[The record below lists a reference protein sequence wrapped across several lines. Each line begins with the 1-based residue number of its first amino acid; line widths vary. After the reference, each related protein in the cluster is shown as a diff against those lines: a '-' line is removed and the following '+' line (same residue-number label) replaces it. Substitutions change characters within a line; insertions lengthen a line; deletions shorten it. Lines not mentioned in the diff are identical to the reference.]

1 MSVILKKH
9 TWLKTRSELPGRLEI
24 DRVYFIADEGVFV
37 LDHGAGPVE
46 FGGKGGGGDTF
57 YRGAF
62 ADPAALRAA
71 YPTDEAGAYATVLS
85 TGTLWIWYVS
95 DWTDSG
101 KPQTEVEI
109 VDNLVTAA
117 SDKALSA
124 RQGKVLDEKITE
136 LNGEVQN
143 KASAVTLSASI
154 APEAWTEDPADTT
167 GYPWYADITNAA
179 VTGSMIPFLA
189 LGSASIADA
198 AAAVMSSAAQAM
210 TGKVRVFAAH
220 KPAKTLT
227 GTLTL
232 LLPNGEILVD
242 NDFATDEE
250 VHDAIGP
257 IWNGD

>member
-1 MSVILKKH
+1 M
-9 TWLKTRSELPGRLEI
+9 
-24 DRVYFIADEGVFV
+24 
-37 LDHGAGPVE
+37 
-46 FGGKGGGGDTF
+46 
-57 YRGAF
+57 
-62 ADPAALRAA
+62 
-71 YPTDEAGAYATVLS
+71 AGAYATVLD
-85 TGTLWIWYVS
+85 TGTIWIWYVS

-101 KPQTEVEI
+101 KESTETEI
-109 VDNLVTAA
+109 VDNLTTAA

-124 RQGKVLDEKITE
+124 KQGVVLDGKI
-136 LNGEVQN
+136 QN
-143 KASAVTLSASI
+143 KAGAVTLSASI

-220 KPAKTLT
+220 KPAKILT